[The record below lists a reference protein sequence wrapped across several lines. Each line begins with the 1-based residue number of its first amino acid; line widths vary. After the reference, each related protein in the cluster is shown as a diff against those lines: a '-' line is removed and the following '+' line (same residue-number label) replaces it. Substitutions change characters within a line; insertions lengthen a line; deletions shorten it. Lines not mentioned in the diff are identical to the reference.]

1 MVGVQ
6 THCVPINSC
15 KYLSFVLQLFGD
27 FESNESYPAAPSAA
41 PVAPTPVIAS
51 TGQGCKISD
60 YTQLASYLS
69 SLGNGPAAAAAM
81 AAAAAAAVSSAG
93 VVNNPILHSY
103 LEALI
108 KKINGLL

>member
-1 MVGVQ
+1 MF
-6 THCVPINSC
+6 
-15 KYLSFVLQLFGD
+15 FVLQLFGD
-27 FESNESYPAAPSAA
+27 FENNESYPVAPSAA

-51 TGQGCKISD
+51 SGQGCKISD

-93 VVNNPILHSY
+93 MMVINSNFHSY
-103 LEALI
+103 YSEVLI
-108 KKINGLL
+108 TVCLLVKTIQCTSAKRLVL